1 MKNDKQKLLII
12 GVLGVVLIGVG
23 AFSFMPKKASPDKKT
38 EADPKVTAEKAETP
52 QERAIKELA
61 KLVEGPLPPRDPF
74 AVRRLANDTP
84 QATTTP
90 QTQQTPPV
98 TNQRPPRNNSMPRI
112 GTEIPP
118 ATMPGYL
125 LPNTTGG
132 PLSAGPRT
140 GGPGLEGSKPLRNAN
155 EFAYSVKGVIVGA
168 NPMAVFEDDKGHQRL
183 VPLGGSID
191 GDSRVVG
198 IDRGRVTIKH
208 RGKAKTLTI
217 QEGSH

>member
-23 AFSFMPKKASPDKKT
+23 AFSFMPKGPATGKKAAT
-38 EADPKVTAEKAETP
+38 EPKVTAEKTLTP
-52 QERAIKELA
+52 QEKMRLELE
-61 KLVEGPLPPRDPF
+61 KLVQGPLPPRDPF
-74 AVRRLANDTP
+74 AVRRLAGNETP
-84 QATTTP
+84 PPATNTTP
-90 QTQQTPPV
+90 PPTQPQ
-98 TNQRPPRNNSMPRI
+98 TNQRPPKASSVPRTGI
-112 GTEIPP
+112 EIPP
-118 ATMPGYL
+118 AFVEGP
-125 LPNTTGG
+125 LPNPNGG
-132 PLSAGPRT
+132 PLGPGPRV

-183 VPLGGSID
+183 IPLGGSID